1 MSRTRKDIVVVGR
14 GILEVKDAVQKW
26 FDDNKVEVIDSNA
39 SFMKGRWGTGFLT
52 APKYF
57 MITFVPM
64 EGAIMIQTEGWVT
77 VYGLMEVEFSSSAT
91 VAGGI
96 PRREG
101 MKALARLWSALETL
115 SKGLSGAQNL

>member
-1 MSRTRKDIVVVGR
+1 MSRTRKDILVVGR

-26 FDDNKVEVIDSNA
+26 FDENKVEVIDSNA

-57 MITFVPM
+57 MITFVPI
-64 EGAIMIQTEGWVT
+64 EGGVKVQTEGWIT
-77 VYGLMEVEFSSSAT
+77 VYWLKEVEFSSSAA
-91 VAGGI
+91 VAGGF

-101 MKALARLWSALETL
+101 MKALERLWSTLETL
-115 SKGLSGAQNL
+115 SKNLSAP